1 MVQFMEEDEPA
12 VVVAEPQ
19 PVTARGTPW
28 HLWVV
33 GGLSLLWN
41 CFGATDY
48 TMSQLRNETW
58 LNAGA
63 EAMGV
68 TAAEMI
74 AYIDSFPAW
83 MHAFWALGVWGAFV
97 GSILLL
103 MRSRYAVWSFAASLL
118 GLAVTTL
125 YRVVTPQPEWM
136 QGDVAMNL
144 AIWSIATF
152 LLIYAVSM
160 RNKGVLR

>member
-1 MVQFMEEDEPA
+1 MVDYMEEAEPA
-12 VVVAEPQ
+12 TVAAEPIE
-19 PVTARGTPW
+19 THGTPW
-28 HLWVV
+28 HLWAV
-33 GGLSLLWN
+33 GVLSLLWN
-41 CFGATDY
+41 MVGITDY
-48 TMSQLRNETW
+48 TLSQLGNRDW
-58 LNAGA
+58 IGA
-63 EAMGV
+63 
-68 TAAEMI
+68 AAENMGITADDMI

-125 YRVVTPQPEWM
+125 YRVTTPQPEWM
-136 QGDVAMNL
+136 QGDVAMNVI
-144 AIWSIATF
+144 IWSIATF